1 MKRVAPHFLPLLL
14 TALLLMS
21 SGAYCQSKN
30 ELQKEKARI
39 EAEIKKLDKQLSKA
53 KQDTRL
59 NKNQL
64 AALNKKINE
73 RNKLIKNINQQMG
86 LLNQQILQ
94 KQDSSRVMRSHV
106 DSLKREYA
114 KVIQVLYREK
124 DKLSPA
130 SLIFDTPNY
139 NVAFLRQKYY
149 SDYSRY
155 RKHQAAF
162 IRQRQQ
168 ELDAL
173 TLRLQA
179 QKNEKSNLLSQEQR
193 QKARLDKDK
202 KQAQNNIRVA
212 QADEK
217 QLKQQISKKQQ
228 EKRALEQQI
237 QRLVAEEV
245 AKANRA
251 RKNTGKTMTSTTRGA
266 SSEKTSS
273 STPAAV
279 PNANEAA
286 LNSDFVKHKGRLSW
300 PVYYKSV
307 IREFGRYKHE
317 SGGENMS
324 NGIEL
329 STAPGAP
336 VYAVFKGTA
345 TRVFTCPNG
354 TKGII
359 IRHGEYMSVYANLAT
374 TSVKEGAEVE
384 TKQTIGTVYA
394 NGTSTGDFNFQIW
407 NGTTPVNPR
416 TFLR

>member
-1 MKRVAPHFLPLLL
+1 MLL
-14 TALLLMS
+14 AAMLLAGGS
-21 SGAYCQSKN
+21 AFCQSKK
-30 ELQKEKARI
+30 ELQQEKARI
-39 EAEIKKLDKQLSKA
+39 EAEIRKLDKQLSKA
-53 KQDTRL
+53 KKNTRL

-64 AALNKKINE
+64 ATLNKKIGK

-86 LLNQQILQ
+86 ILNQQISQ

-114 KVIQVLYREK
+114 KVIQVLYKEK

-130 SLIFDTPNY
+130 SLVFDAPNY

-149 SDYSRY
+149 RDYSRY

-168 ELDAL
+168 ELDDL
-173 TLRLQA
+173 TMQLQA
-179 QKNEKSNLLSQEQR
+179 RKNEKSSLLSQEQK
-193 QKARLDKDK
+193 QKAQLDKDK
-202 KQAQNNIRVA
+202 RQAQSNIRTA

-217 QLKQQISKKQQ
+217 QLQQQISKKQQ
-228 EKRALEQQI
+228 EKRALERQI
-237 QRLVAEEV
+237 QKLIAEEV

-251 RKNTGKTMTSTTRGA
+251 KKNTGKTMTSTTKGSSTAKPTTAPA
-266 SSEKTSS
+266 SS
-273 STPAAV
+273 AAS
-279 PNANEAA
+279 AKEAA
-286 LNSDFVKHKGRLSW
+286 LSSDFVGNKGRLSW
-300 PVYYKSV
+300 PVYYKGV
-307 IREFGRYKHE
+307 IREFGRYRHE

-329 STAPGAP
+329 STAPGAQ
-336 VYAVFKGTA
+336 VFAVFKGTA

-359 IRHGEYMSVYANLAT
+359 VRHGEYMSVYANMAT
-374 TSVKEGAEVE
+374 TSVKEGAEVN
-384 TKQTIGTVYA
+384 TKQLLGTVYA
-394 NGTSTGDFNFQIW
+394 GGASTGEFNFQIW
-407 NGTTPVNPR
+407 KGTTPVNPR